1 MKMLA
6 KRIKF
11 YKRKYRFIRFS
22 SGERLVCKLKAYKSR
37 KKKQHHSIHARYMFT
52 KYRKYLE
59 ENKKLLKI
67 Y

>member
-22 SGERLVCKLKAYKSR
+22 NDERLVYKLKAYKSR
-37 KKKQHHSIHARYMFT
+37 KKKQHHSIRVRYMIT
-52 KYRKYLE
+52 KFRKYLE
-59 ENKKLLKI
+59 ENKELLKI
-67 Y
+67 